1 MTNSTCYLYVNTT
14 LRVKTYLHKLV
25 KAYLAISLPQ
35 VPYPDWALGL
45 FFWKE
50 MRFIL
55 SIKSPVVTPP
65 TTSNW
70 VCYLNGRSWVG
81 LKFYS
86 YKTQIQDLELK
97 YFQFNVCS
105 PTEAALC
112 PILMGSCCP
121 VPWIRTEQDSGVLVH
136 RSFLYPPFLV
146 CRI

>member
-70 VCYLNGRSWVG
+70 VCYNKMADQGIEILI
-81 LKFYS
+81 
-86 YKTQIQDLELK
+86 IQDSDLELGTQK
-97 YFQFNVCS
+97 YFQFSVYTTSWGS
-105 PTEAALC
+105 PMLHFDKK
-112 PILMGSCCP
+112 LS
-121 VPWIRTEQDSGVLVH
+121 
-136 RSFLYPPFLV
+136 
-146 CRI
+146 